1 MACLLITLKA
11 HNSKRILCIYASI
24 QERRTGP
31 YGPFP
36 CLWLPPSGGVSPGGI
51 PGEVFQHVEPAGLE
65 FFPDKPQPEHPA
77 PEGVFLVVRLRLS
90 GGGFLL
96 GQCLM
101 GHRQTELDVCL
112 DFPGVEGAVEKPE
125 FHRPFGEGGVEVEPV
140 VPAVVVMF
148 IPTKGCLDVPDV
160 GKFCHGSGLL
170 LVQFPEEGF
179 ICLLAVSG
187 FPEGVDLEGMVDHI
201 FLAGHQVYQVPQ
213 GFRGELLGSHMD
225 VNPAGGVHQGPGF
238 SQGPYQFLQLRD
250 VVVGKDGAYHFR
262 PVVPGGA
269 LDLAAHLSLRSDAG
283 VAHGFPCPSLVIQGG
298 VGIVGSAFIGA
309 PSCSEETGH
318 QVGSLFSRNPRHFHF
333 NPEVQCF
340 HPSRHPFARFVCS
353 LACVYITLNAQ
364 NSKGF

>member
-1 MACLLITLKA
+1 M
-11 HNSKRILCIYASI
+11 
-24 QERRTGP
+24 
-31 YGPFP
+31 PFYHP
-36 CLWLPPSGGVSPGGI
+36 KGSLSCPEGYSPSSGGIAPCGI
-51 PGEVFQHVEPAGLE
+51 ACEVFEEVEPAGLE
-65 FFPDKPQPEHPA
+65 FVADEPEAEHPA
-77 PEGVFLVVRLRLS
+77 PESVFLIVRLRLS

-213 GFRGELLGSHMD
+213 GFRGELLGTHMD
-225 VNPAGGVHQGPGF
+225 VDPAGSVHHGPCF
-238 SQGPYQFLQLRD
+238 SQGPYHFLQLRN
-250 VVVGKDGAYHFR
+250 VVVGKDGAHHFR
-262 PVVPGGA
+262 AVFRRGA
-269 LDLAAHLSLRSDAG
+269 FNPAAHFSLGMDAG
-283 VAHGFPCPSLVIQGG
+283 IAHDLPGPAQVVGG
-298 VGIVGSAFIGA
+298 GPGVVDSALVGSPA
-309 PSCSEETGH
+309 CSEETGH

-333 NPEVQCF
+333 NSEVQCF
-340 HPSRHPFARFVCS
+340 HNSRHPFAKVVCS
-353 LACVYITLNAQ
+353 LACVYITLNAH